1 MSDATTRMHPLS
13 LRFVDP
19 DLEASFAEEQARKAV
34 RPGRMAVLCFVA
46 LMSLLWVLVLV
57 FNPMPQGRMRA
68 TAMLVAFLCGA
79 ALLYAFTYT
88 RAFLRHHQIATVT
101 CMYLFAAGLIPPIP
115 VAPPTPFMMP
125 SVLVFLVIHT
135 FNTYTNLRLR
145 FPIATVA
152 GWLIA
157 GAYLAYLATHLPW
170 RGEYLVWVG
179 FFLTG
184 ANVFGM
190 LSSYQMELYLRREF
204 VALRL
209 RELAEREARRAREQ
223 AEAATRAKSEFLASM
238 SHELRTPLNAVIGF
252 SEVLGEHM
260 FGDLNAKQDEYVR
273 DIHGSG
279 KHLLSLINDILDLSK
294 IEAGRMEL
302 DVATFDLPSA
312 INDAVTLVRERAA
325 RHGVAL
331 ECNVDP
337 GLGEFTGDERKF
349 KQIMLNLLSNAVK
362 FTPEGGSITVTA
374 RARSPLVEVAVTD
387 TGAGIAAAD
396 LPRVFEEFRQV
407 GTDAA
412 RKSEGTGLGL
422 TLTKRF
428 IELHGGSIR
437 VESVLGK
444 GSTFTFTLAER

>member
-1 MSDATTRMHPLS
+1 MSEEATRMHPLS
-13 LRFVDP
+13 LRFVDAG
-19 DLEASFAEEQARKAV
+19 LEASFAEEQARKAV
-34 RPGRMAVLCFVA
+34 RPGRMTCLCAAAV
-46 LMSLLWVLVLV
+46 MSLLWVLVLV
-57 FNPMPQGRMRA
+57 FDPLREGRTRA
-68 TAMLVAFLCGA
+68 TAMLAVFLAFT
-79 ALLYAFTYT
+79 ALFYAFTYT
-88 RAFLRHHQIATVT
+88 RGFLRHHQIATAPW
-101 CMYLFAAGLIPPIP
+101 MYLFGVGMILAFPVEPPSR
-115 VAPPTPFMMP
+115 FMMP
-125 SVLVFLVIHT
+125 SLLVLLVIHI

-152 GWLIA
+152 GWLTA
-157 GAYLAYLATHLPW
+157 AAYLAYLATHVPW
-170 RGEYLVWVG
+170 REEHLLWVA

-260 FGDLNAKQDEYVR
+260 FGDLNEKQDEYVR

-302 DVATFDLPSA
+302 EVTTFDLPSA
-312 INDAVTLVRERAA
+312 IADAVTLVRERAA

-331 ECNVDP
+331 ECDVDP
-337 GLGEFTGDERKF
+337 LLGEFRGDERKF

-362 FTPEGGSITVTA
+362 FTPEGGSIAVTA
-374 RARSPLVEVAVTD
+374 RARSPLVEVAVAD
-387 TGAGIAAAD
+387 TGVGIASDD
-396 LPRVFEEFRQV
+396 LPRMFEEFRQV
-407 GTDAA
+407 GTDSAS
-412 RKSEGTGLGL
+412 KSEGTGLGL

-437 VESVLGK
+437 VESVPGK